1 MTATGTR
8 FFAIAAAAI
17 LFAVAAPAGA
27 AERQTNAA
35 ARGFAAAVAAVA
47 EAAADP
53 ALDAPRPTPQRAA
66 GCAMGSQRID
76 GRGCANAGA
85 GERERQVRAVRA

>member
-27 AERQTNAA
+27 AERQTGAGA
-35 ARGFAAAVAAVA
+35 YVFAAAAAAIEAAV
-47 EAAADP
+47 DP

-66 GCAMGSQRID
+66 GCAMSSQRLD
-76 GRGCANAGA
+76 GKGCANG
-85 GERERQVRAVRA
+85 GGREHQVRAVRA